1 MAMALPLRVAS
12 AQTLPSSAP
21 LGDESAVSDPIKVLQ
36 NDDLSLSQNAR
47 DLAAIRLISAKDASS
62 IATIVDLLSN
72 GPPLSRL
79 AVARALGSV
88 AWPEP
93 EFIDP
98 LATLLRGRDQASVT
112 AAAEGLRQYP
122 DHGDVLQQLIVQAK
136 SDRPAEIR
144 LPVIRALGAFSQ
156 KPAAQALIDLQ
167 QHDENDQIEAAAG
180 DGLIEMTGL
189 ESLDHDPVRWGE
201 WFIKIQGLSEADFR
215 KEIISSRGEAFE
227 DREGRHKQL
236 QDAADELLRNNFW
249 RATAGERAGILLS
262 YLQSPAP
269 EIRSLGAELVYLS
282 ATANGAPPGTIQQT
296 RMLLTD
302 PSPEVRA
309 AAAAALSADFDS
321 AADLAAQLSREQDDV
336 VRVRLINSLAPFS
349 NLGAI
354 DQMLKLAGISTSHAV
369 RIAAV
374 NGIRQGADIIN
385 ATPATKAKAIE
396 VLTSALHDTDVP
408 GQPKLREAVTGALAA
423 MRDDSLFDTFRQL
436 VAPNEPLGVR
446 ANALIGLG
454 SLPSASTHAFEIAR
468 NLDDDEYQ
476 LRLAAAQAM
485 GLSPQPMA
493 LPFISKLIDRMNQ
506 DGNDQVRAAAWTIL
520 KSWAQ
525 SPAIPERNLAA
536 MADGLSHDA
545 GKEVFIRERLRDRL
559 GTDAQNDPNDANR
572 KKAARDRASQAQD
585 IGDLMM
591 GAALNRP
598 AQAAE
603 QYRIALEYWKAN
615 NGGVDVINRLCENV
629 ERALLAAKRWD
640 DAADF
645 AEEIIKDWGNDPD
658 LKVTSQTVARDI
670 VGAAGSL
677 AESNDPNAYSDA
689 MELFDA
695 VNKMNPPLPSESL
708 DALTPKR
715 AAIEARHAASS
726 KPSP

>member
-1 MAMALPLRVAS
+1 MAALPLRVAS
-12 AQTLPSSAP
+12 AQTLPTSAP
-21 LGDESAVSDPIKVLQ
+21 SGDESTVQDPVKVLQ
-36 NDDLSLSQNAR
+36 NDDLSLSQNSR
-47 DLAAIRLISAKDASS
+47 DLAALRLISAKDASS

-72 GPPLSRL
+72 GPLLSRL

-112 AAAEGLRQYP
+112 AAAEALRQYP
-122 DHGDVLQQLIVQAK
+122 DNGDVLQQLIVQAK
-136 SDRPAEIR
+136 SDRPADIR
-144 LPVIRALGAFSQ
+144 LPVIRALGAFTQ
-156 KPAAQALIDLQ
+156 KQAAQALIDLQ

-201 WFIKIQGLSEADFR
+201 WFVKNQGLSEADFR
-215 KEIISSRGEAFE
+215 KVIISSRGDAFE
-227 DREGRHKQL
+227 DREARHKEL

-249 RATAGERAGILLS
+249 RAMAGERAAILLS

-321 AADLAAQLSREQDDV
+321 AADLAAQLAREQDDV

-349 NLGAI
+349 NLRAI
-354 DQMLKLAGISTSHAV
+354 DQMLNLAGSGASHAV

-374 NGIRQGADIIN
+374 DGIRQGADVIN
-385 ATPATKAKAIE
+385 APPATKAKAIE

-436 VAPNEPLGVR
+436 VAPTEPLGVR
-446 ANALIGLG
+446 ANALIGIG

-476 LRLAAAQAM
+476 LRLAAVQAM

-493 LPFISKLIDRMNQ
+493 IQFISKLMDRMNQ
-506 DGNDQVRAAAWTIL
+506 DGNDQVRAAAWTVL

-525 SPAIPERNLAA
+525 SPVIPESSLAT
-536 MADGLSHDA
+536 MADGLSHDP
-545 GKEVFIRERLRDRL
+545 GKEVFVREKLRDRL
-559 GTDAQNDPNDANR
+559 GEDAQNGPDDAKR
-572 KKAARDRASQAQD
+572 RLAAQDRASQAQD
-585 IGDLMM
+585 IGDLLMA
-591 GAALNRP
+591 AALNRP
-598 AQAAE
+598 GQAAE
-603 QYRIALEYWKAN
+603 QYRAALEYWKAN
-615 NGGVDVINRLCENV
+615 NGGVDVINRLCGNV
-629 ERALLAAKRWD
+629 EQSLLAAKRWD

-645 AEEIIKDWGNDPD
+645 AAGIIKDWGNDPN
-658 LKVTSQTVARDI
+658 LKVTSQTVARAI
-670 VGAAGSL
+670 VGTAGSL

-689 MELFDA
+689 MDLFDA
-695 VNKMNPPLPSESL
+695 VNKMNPPLPSDFL

-715 AAIEARHAASS
+715 ATIEARHAASS